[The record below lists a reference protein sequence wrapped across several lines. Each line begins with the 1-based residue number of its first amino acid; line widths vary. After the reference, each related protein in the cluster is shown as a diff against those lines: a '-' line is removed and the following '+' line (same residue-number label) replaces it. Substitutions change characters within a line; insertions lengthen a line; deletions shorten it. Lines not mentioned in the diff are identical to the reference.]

1 MSLSNEH
8 FGHRVYVFEDDYDYI
23 FIVSRSSTND
33 LDTIL
38 QACADVGEMAFD
50 KSDTIIQEHGV
61 TFKQFVDEDGGM
73 DSTFDI
79 DESAEQYTFVIVS
92 KDRVEQKGS

>member
-1 MSLSNEH
+1 MTMTNEH

-38 QACADVGEMAFD
+38 QACSDEGNMAFD

-61 TFKQFVDEDGGM
+61 TFKQFVDEDGSLE
-73 DSTFDI
+73 STFDI
-79 DESAEQYTFVIVS
+79 DESAEQYTFVIIS
-92 KDRVEQKGS
+92 KDRVEQKES